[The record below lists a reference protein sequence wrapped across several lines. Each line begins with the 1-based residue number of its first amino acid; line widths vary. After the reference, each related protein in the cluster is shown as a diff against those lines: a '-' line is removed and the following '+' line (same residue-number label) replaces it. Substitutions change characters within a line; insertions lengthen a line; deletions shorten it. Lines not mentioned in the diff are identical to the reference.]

1 MASEGLSSRMTDRA
15 SPNDRELE
23 RPEEEEFLLQKDAK
37 GKSGPAGKAPPP
49 AKAGKCA
56 LPWFGSW
63 NATLLLWLVGFNVLM
78 FWSLPSPTFG
88 GKLTIVRQL
97 WSVSQIFKEDEEMKG
112 KLKTEQAKNAELQ
125 KGVTGLED
133 WKDKAGSAQ
142 TETGKLRTQL
152 KDLQS
157 QLDKQREETRKL
169 RAEALKEKQQKEKA
183 EGELKKLRTEMADS
197 GKVTSELTA
206 EKTAAEI
213 KTRKEKER
221 AERLAA
227 RLKSLRDA
235 EAKIFKEEENDLKD
249 EP

>member
-1 MASEGLSSRMTDRA
+1 MTDRA
-15 SPNDRELE
+15 SANDRELE
-23 RPEEEEFLLQKDAK
+23 RPEEEEFLLQKDGR

-49 AKAGKCA
+49 AKAGMCK

-63 NATLLLWLVGFNVLM
+63 NATLLLWLVGFNVLI

-97 WSVSQIFKEDEEMKG
+97 WSVSQIYKEDEEMKG
-112 KLKTEQAKNAELQ
+112 KLKTEQAKNAELE
-125 KGVTGLED
+125 KGVSGLED
-133 WKDKAGSAQ
+133 WKDKASSAQ
-142 TETGKLRTQL
+142 TETSKMRKQM

-157 QLDKQREETRKL
+157 QLDEQREETRKL
-169 RAEALKEKQQKEKA
+169 RAESRKEKEQKEKV
-183 EGELKKLRTEMADS
+183 EGELKKLRADMADS

-206 EKTAAEI
+206 EKTAAQRANE
-213 KTRKEKER
+213 KEKHR